1 MTELTISLDAKCIRP
16 LYEQIY
22 DHIKKEIQ
30 SGGLPFGERLP
41 SSRNLAKYLQV
52 SRSTVDL
59 AYEQLLSEGYI
70 ESVPCKG
77 YFVCELDGLYWMKQE
92 EVAGDE
98 EGEME
103 ASAYEYDFSPSGID
117 VESFPQSAWRKVSK
131 NILLEESQ
139 NFFQLGAPNGEYQLR
154 KTIAEYLHQARGVN
168 CTASQV
174 IVGAGNDYLLMLLCA
189 ICGRDL
195 TIAMENPTYMKAY
208 RILKMLARD
217 MVTVPMDQE
226 GIRVD
231 KLRQSGANLAYVMPS
246 HQYPLGTVMPI
257 KRRMELLRWAMEQ
270 EGRYIIEDDY
280 DSEFR
285 YKGKPIPSLQG
296 YDSGGKVI
304 YIGTFSRA
312 IAPSIRISYMVL
324 PHSLQTLYQEKG
336 VLFSTTVSRVDQMII
351 TRFLKEGHFERHLNR
366 MRAVYK
372 GRHDLLLE
380 CLKQEKLLDICRVSG
395 ENAGVHILLGFLNGM
410 SEEEAVRRAAEQKVR
425 VYGLTDSCVQEDRG
439 QKERIQKASTHEI
452 STRAISIPPTVL
464 LGYANMK
471 EDKIREAVKRL
482 ALAWL

>member
-1 MTELTISLDAKCIRP
+1 MTELTISLDARSTRP
-16 LYEQIY
+16 MYEQIY
-22 DHIKKEIQ
+22 DYIKEEIQ
-30 SGGLPFGERLP
+30 NGGLPFKERLP

-77 YFVCELDGLYWMKQE
+77 YFVSELDGLCFLKQE
-92 EVAGDE
+92 KE
-98 EGEME
+98 EERE
-103 ASAYEYDFSPSGID
+103 DNEQIYSRYEYDFSPYGID
-117 VESFPQSAWRKVSK
+117 VDSFPQSAWRKVSK
-131 NILLEESQ
+131 SILSEENHSY
-139 NFFQLGAPNGEYQLR
+139 FQLGNPGGEIQLR
-154 KTIAEYLHQARGVN
+154 KTIADYLHHARGVN

-174 IVGAGNDYLLMLLCA
+174 IVGAGNDYLLMLLCT
-189 ICGRDL
+189 ICGRNYK
-195 TIAMENPTYMKAY
+195 IAMENPTYMKAY
-208 RILKMLARD
+208 RILKMLSRE
-217 MVTVPMDQE
+217 MVTIPMDQE

-231 KLRQSGANLAYVMPS
+231 CLEASGADMAYVMPS

-257 KRRMELLRWAMEQ
+257 RRRMELLRWAMEK

-296 YDSGGKVI
+296 YDNAGKVV
-304 YIGTFSRA
+304 YIGTFSRS

-324 PHSLQTLYQEKG
+324 PHSLLEIYQKRG
-336 VLFSTTVSRVDQMII
+336 ALFSSTVSRVDQMII
-351 TRFLKEGHFERHLNR
+351 NTFLKEGYFERHLNR

-380 CLKQEKLLDICRVSG
+380 CLKQNGVLDICQVAG
-395 ENAGVHILLGFLNGM
+395 ENAGVHILLEFAEGK
-410 SEEEAVRRAAEQKVR
+410 SEKEVIERAAEAGVR
-425 VYGLTDSCVQEDRG
+425 VYGLSDYCVNIPSENSG
-439 QKERIQKASTHEI
+439 ENASY
-452 STRAISIPPTVL
+452 RNMPPTVI

-471 EDKIREAVKRL
+471 EEEIEEAVRRL
-482 ALAWL
+482 ARAWHA